1 VTEGMDFIHLA
12 QNWNQWRTLVNTVV
26 TLISKK
32 AGISLSAGRIFTS
45 QEENFKELVE
55 LKK

>member
-1 VTEGMDFIHLA
+1 MDFIHLA